1 MRVKRLLT
9 VTAACYLLSISLTS
23 CVYGGHHGKLGSALL
38 EKGGA
43 DKICELSGAL
53 KHVAWTLNA
62 SRGREV
68 PACHKAARED
78 LIEKIK
84 EYYSGIDSTI
94 KLFIS
99 KNNKQDYHYRSVVCL
114 ATGNDSSGYKPID
127 GTLEEKLPGCT
138 DKTMK
143 DKEPLSI
150 TNASNMLKEKIAV
163 FYSVAKSSYDN
174 WLTGRASAF
183 GRSGEMCP
191 FTEVGGWWEIEGH
204 GKAFGGLFKVN
215 TYGGFDYPEQYNYP
229 QIYWL
234 GGDESEGAMKHVL
247 ETLNVLEKGG
257 ADEVCKSGVVPPVLP
272 NQGPL
277 SKEHFHD
284 GDSSRMR
291 AQQTES
297 EVGEN
302 GGVSDVEDPS
312 TTWGTSTEVSEPDS
326 APSVPLGKNTTDVAT
341 HNDGAG
347 ASQAV
352 LSVESFNHNANASSS
367 AGTVSA
373 FSAIFPWAFFLS
385 FLRLFYTFEHDLL
398 IVH

>member
-1 MRVKRLLT
+1 MKN
-9 VTAACYLLSISLTS
+9 
-23 CVYGGHHGKLGSALL
+23 K
-38 EKGGA
+38 
-43 DKICELSGAL
+43 EL
-53 KHVAWTLNA
+53 V
-62 SRGREV
+62 
-68 PACHKAARED
+68 
-78 LIEKIK
+78 
-84 EYYSGIDSTI
+84 
-94 KLFIS
+94 
-99 KNNKQDYHYRSVVCL
+99 
-114 ATGNDSSGYKPID
+114 
-127 GTLEEKLPGCT
+127 
-138 DKTMK
+138 
-143 DKEPLSI
+143 SI

-163 FYSVAKSSYDN
+163 FYSVSGNSYDN

-183 GRSGEMCP
+183 GVSEESCPLTQVYSEWISDSGN
-191 FTEVGGWWEIEGH
+191 
-204 GKAFGGLFKVN
+204 KNFGGLFKVN
-215 TYGGFDYPEQYNYP
+215 TSGGLDYPTDSNYP

-257 ADEVCKSGVVPPVLP
+257 ADEVCKSGAVPPVLP
-272 NQGPL
+272 NQEPL
-277 SKEHFHD
+277 SKKHFHD

-312 TTWGTSTEVSEPDS
+312 TTGGTSTEVYEPDS
-326 APSVPLGKNTTDVAT
+326 APNVPLGKNTTDVAT

-347 ASQAV
+347 SSQAV

-367 AGTVSA
+367 SGTVSA

-385 FLRLFYTFEHDLL
+385 LLRLFYTFEHDLL